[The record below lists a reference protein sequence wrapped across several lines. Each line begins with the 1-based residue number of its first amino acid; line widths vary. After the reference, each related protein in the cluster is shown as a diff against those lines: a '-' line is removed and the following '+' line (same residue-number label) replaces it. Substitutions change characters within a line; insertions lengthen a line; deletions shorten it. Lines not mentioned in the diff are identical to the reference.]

1 LYTEKIIEILSQKSL
16 TPRVFVSV
24 KKYIA
29 SLGEEKNLLLYNFI
43 SDIRSRNLE
52 VEEIILLINSHLS
65 TKTKLGLVLDSISS
79 FRVLPLGPG
88 ELMCLMTFNNAFS
101 GGQKKPDIL
110 FHSNSR
116 RLEVK
121 SYQGKFRTTEAT
133 SFFTDLGAIIQALV
147 QGGFLH
153 SLTEIPSKDLNNAL
167 GNFRE
172 CLLAPRGYIQW
183 KGETWELDPSS
194 GFNMILFRRRSKKL
208 RKYGQYSVVRN
219 SLRNWL
225 GRGVLSIKLGKIID
239 PERIEPITD
248 TEVDEYISELKG
260 DGEGIIPIPLDQYY
274 HLCGL
279 SGIIIYDNKQPNNFQ
294 LYSLE
299 DLSEFKIRG
308 ISQGKVEY
316 IRKKK

>member
-1 LYTEKIIEILSQKSL
+1 MHTERLIEILAQKSL
-16 TPRVFVSV
+16 SPRVFTSV
-24 KKYIA
+24 KKHIN
-29 SLGEEKNLLLYNFI
+29 SLGEEKISLLYSFI
-43 SDIRSRNLE
+43 SSVRSKRLS
-52 VEEIILLINSHLS
+52 VEDTISEINSHIS
-65 TKTKLGLVLDSISS
+65 SKTKLGSVLDNISS

-88 ELMCLMTFNNAFS
+88 ELMCLMAFNDVFS

-110 FHSNSR
+110 FHSSTR
-116 RLEVK
+116 KLEVK

-153 SLTEIPSKDLNNAL
+153 SLTEISSKNLNNAL
-167 GNFRE
+167 DDFRE

-183 KGETWELDPSS
+183 KGETWELDPNS
-194 GFNMILFRRRSKKL
+194 GFNMILFRRRPKRF
-208 RKYGQYSVVRN
+208 RKYGQYSAVRN

-239 PERIEPITD
+239 PERSEIISEA
-248 TEVDEYISELKG
+248 EVDEYIEELKG
-260 DGEGIIPIPLDQYY
+260 EKNEMIPISLDQYY
-274 HLCGL
+274 NLCGL
-279 SGIIIYDNKQPNNFQ
+279 SGIIIYDKKLNDPFK

>member
-1 LYTEKIIEILSQKSL
+1 LYTEKIIEILSEKSL
-16 TPRVFVSV
+16 TPRVFSAI
-24 KKYIA
+24 KKHII
-29 SLGEEKNLLLYNFI
+29 SLGEEKNDLLYHFLFK
-43 SDIRSRNLE
+43 IRSKNMN
-52 VEEIILLINSHLS
+52 VPEIIDLINHNI
-65 TKTKLGLVLDSISS
+65 TNKTKLGAVLDNISS

-88 ELMCLMTFNNAFS
+88 ELMSLMAFNDVFS

-110 FHSNSR
+110 FKKDKR
-116 RLEVK
+116 KLEVK

-153 SLTEIPSKDLNNAL
+153 SLTEISSKDLNNAL
-167 GNFRE
+167 DDFKE

-183 KGETWELDPSS
+183 KGETWELDPNS
-194 GFNMILFRRRSKKL
+194 GFNMILFRRRSKKF
-208 RKYGQYSVVRN
+208 RKYGQYSAVRN

-239 PERIEPITD
+239 PERTEEITER
-248 TEVDEYISELKG
+248 EVIEYISELKG
-260 DGEGIIPIPLDQYY
+260 DQNGITPISLDQYY

-279 SGIIIYDNKQPNNFQ
+279 SGIIIYDKKQNQTFR

-316 IRKKK
+316 IRKK

>member
-1 LYTEKIIEILSQKSL
+1 
-16 TPRVFVSV
+16 
-24 KKYIA
+24 
-29 SLGEEKNLLLYNFI
+29 
-43 SDIRSRNLE
+43 
-52 VEEIILLINSHLS
+52 
-65 TKTKLGLVLDSISS
+65 
-79 FRVLPLGPG
+79 
-88 ELMCLMTFNNAFS
+88 
-101 GGQKKPDIL
+101 
-110 FHSNSR
+110 
-116 RLEVK
+116 
-121 SYQGKFRTTEAT
+121 
-133 SFFTDLGAIIQALV
+133 
-147 QGGFLH
+147 
-153 SLTEIPSKDLNNAL
+153 
-167 GNFRE
+167 
-172 CLLAPRGYIQW
+172 
-183 KGETWELDPSS
+183 
-194 GFNMILFRRRSKKL
+194 MILFRRRSKKL
-208 RKYGQYSVVRN
+208 RKYGQYSAVRN

-279 SGIIIYDNKQPNNFQ
+279 SGIIIYDDKQPNNFQ

>member
-1 LYTEKIIEILSQKSL
+1 
-16 TPRVFVSV
+16 
-24 KKYIA
+24 
-29 SLGEEKNLLLYNFI
+29 
-43 SDIRSRNLE
+43 
-52 VEEIILLINSHLS
+52 
-65 TKTKLGLVLDSISS
+65 
-79 FRVLPLGPG
+79 
-88 ELMCLMTFNNAFS
+88 MCLMAFNDAIS

-110 FHSNSR
+110 FRDSAR

-153 SLTEIPSKDLNNAL
+153 SLTEISSKDLNNAL
-167 GNFRE
+167 DDFRE

-183 KGETWELDPSS
+183 KGETWELDPNS
-194 GFNMILFRRRSKKL
+194 GFNMILFRRRPKRF
-208 RKYGQYSVVRN
+208 RKYGQYSAVRN

-239 PERIEPITD
+239 PERSEIISEA
-248 TEVDEYISELKG
+248 EVDEYIAELKG
-260 DGEGIIPIPLDQYY
+260 EKNEMIPISLDQYY

-279 SGIIIYDNKQPNNFQ
+279 SGIIIYDKKLNDPFK